1 MDIKIL
7 DIEEGWNDDFRK
19 PEWVVT
25 FEFDLKGD
33 TYKGVHT
40 YCEGSEYESVNHVS
54 VTLDGVEQY
63 EDGYWDADKREYIPF
78 EGTYLARTIP
88 EDYWTDE
95 FTYAVRA
102 PIEEA
107 RERATLE
114 AIAGIKAAGF
124 TYEGE
129 V

>member
-7 DIEEGWNDDFRK
+7 DIEEGWTDDFRK

-63 EDGYWDADKREYIPF
+63 EDGYWDAEKREFIPF

-95 FTYAVRA
+95 FTY
-102 PIEEA
+102 
-107 RERATLE
+107 
-114 AIAGIKAAGF
+114 
-124 TYEGE
+124 EGE